1 MEFIDVL
8 AKMDE
13 RLARQ
18 DEILARMDERTL
30 EHSRILERLGQMI
43 DLARE
48 ESLAAHQSSTRVL
61 MRMHEWDGRIERAL
75 SAIEQTVRR
84 RGGPQA

>member
-1 MEFIDVL
+1 MEMTDLL

-75 SAIEQTVRR
+75 SAIEQTLRR